1 MLTKKKTLEIGMYI
15 YRYVSK
21 DPYGN
26 TKFTNVEI
34 IKIPLKI
41 KYMLQTKNR
50 F

>member
-1 MLTKKKTLEIGMYI
+1 MYI
-15 YRYVSK
+15 YVSK

-34 IKIPLKI
+34 IKNPLKI

>member
-1 MLTKKKTLEIGMYI
+1 MLTRKKTLEIGMYI
-15 YRYVSK
+15 YVSK

-34 IKIPLKI
+34 IKNPLKI